1 MAMPAAVAQTVQSGR
16 RDACVA
22 RHQRT
27 CSGCRRGVVMAEV
40 IERPVSAVTIRVIGQ
55 LRAPSTGALKCAVTA
70 LLLRG
75 ERHILLDLADLTDLD
90 AEGIGEL
97 VNVSNMTTAAGGI
110 LQIARART
118 AVRRL
123 LDCVGLL
130 RVLDASTPTVDSR

>member
-1 MAMPAAVAQTVQSGR
+1 
-16 RDACVA
+16 
-22 RHQRT
+22 
-27 CSGCRRGVVMAEV
+27 MAEV
-40 IERPVSAVTIRVIGQ
+40 IERPVSAATIRVIGQ
-55 LRAPSTGALKCAVTA
+55 LRAPSTGALTCAVTA

-97 VNVSNMTTAAGGI
+97 VNVSNMTTTAGGI

-118 AVRRL
+118 SVRHL